1 MRGRKKALHTLVD
14 NIEKKSDVTNLKQV
28 FISHGDCI
36 EDAEYVAEKIKQKY
50 GVDDFL
56 ISDICPTIGAHTAQG
71 AVVVAYLGNNREE

>member
-1 MRGRKKALHTLVD
+1 MEIAL
-14 NIEKKSDVTNLKQV
+14 KY
-28 FISHGDCI
+28 
-36 EDAEYVAEKIKQKY
+36 AEYVAEKIKQKY